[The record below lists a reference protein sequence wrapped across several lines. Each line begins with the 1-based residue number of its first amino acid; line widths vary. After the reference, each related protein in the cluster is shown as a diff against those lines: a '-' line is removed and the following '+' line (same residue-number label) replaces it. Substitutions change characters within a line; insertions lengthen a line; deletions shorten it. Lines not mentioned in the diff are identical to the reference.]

1 MYTCTNIFPMKK
13 SFNKKWQGSNYPNMK
28 RVSPKWRLAQ
38 MSTCWFLKQWY
49 HIDGMGPEVP
59 FKTLFWLLVLVQ
71 SWDSHFHIRVGEGR
85 WGEWCPTCFHL
96 FNSTFSMPITSTN
109 SPPLPTYGFSC
120 YYTFYLD
127 LSCVYAKAQ
136 WGCWQATFTRCA
148 SELTDC
154 LNECC
159 RSIWRCFLGWENETE
174 QAMDRHV
181 DPDNLYPFLTA
192 IILS

>member
-1 MYTCTNIFPMKK
+1 MYICTNIFPMKK

-85 WGEWCPTCFHL
+85 WGEWCPTCFISSTQL
-96 FNSTFSMPITSTN
+96 FPCPLHQLI
-109 SPPLPTYGFSC
+109 PPLFPLMGFHATTHFIWI
-120 YYTFYLD
+120 YR
-127 LSCVYAKAQ
+127 VYAKAQ